1 MQREWNNFWSANQD
15 RSFSNPS
22 WSKRRIMKILER
34 YVDADAGMEVLDA
47 GCGSG
52 FFSNYFILKGCRV
65 YSLDYSEEALTLAKR
80 MTNNKSFKYLKRDLL
95 NDNLTSEFKNKFDLI
110 FTDGLFEHFTK
121 EEQEQIME
129 TFVKI
134 KKDKGVI
141 VTIVPNKYTF
151 WTVVRPFFMPGIKE
165 KPFSLNELEAFVKRT
180 SQRIIERGGL
190 NVLPFKYSPEFLGGI
205 VGMLVWVV
213 SK

>member
-34 YVDADAGMEVLDA
+34 YVDADSGMEVLDA

-110 FTDGLFEHFTK
+110 FTDGLFEYLQMACLSILQKKSRNKLWKLSLKLKKTK
-121 EEQEQIME
+121 
-129 TFVKI
+129 VL
-134 KKDKGVI
+134 
-141 VTIVPNKYTF
+141 
-151 WTVVRPFFMPGIKE
+151 
-165 KPFSLNELEAFVKRT
+165 SLQLCRT
-180 SQRIIERGGL
+180 STPSGRL
-190 NVLPFKYSPEFLGGI
+190 SDHFLC
-205 VGMLVWVV
+205 LE
-213 SK
+213 

>member
-1 MQREWNNFWSANQD
+1 MQKEWNNFWKNNQD
-15 RSFSNPS
+15 RQFTNPS
-22 WSKRRIMKILER
+22 WSKRRIMKILDKYIKSE
-34 YVDADAGMEVLDA
+34 MTVLDA

-80 MTNNKSFKYLKRDLL
+80 MTNNRSFKYLKKNLL
-95 NDNLTSEFKNKFDLI
+95 KNNLTSEFKNKFDLI

-121 EEQEQIME
+121 QEQEQIMG

-134 KKDKGVI
+134 KKDKGIV

-151 WTVVRPFFMPGIKE
+151 WTFVRPFFMPEIKE
-165 KPFSLNELEAFVKRT
+165 KPFSLNELESFVKK
-180 SQRIIERGGL
+180 SGQDIMESGGI
-190 NVLPFKYSPEFLGGI
+190 NVLPIRYSPEFLGKK
-205 VGMLVWVV
+205 VGMLVLCYI
-213 SK
+213 

>member
-1 MQREWNNFWSANQD
+1 MQKEWNNFWSSNQD
-15 RSFSNPS
+15 RQFANPS
-22 WSKRRIMKILER
+22 WSKRRIMKILDR
-34 YVDADAGMEVLDA
+34 YVKGEMTVLDA

-80 MTNNKSFKYLKRDLL
+80 MTDNKCFKYLKRDLL
-95 NDNLTSEFKNKFDLI
+95 NDDLSSEFKNKFDLI

-121 EEQEQIME
+121 QEQKQIME
-129 TFVKI
+129 TFIDI
-134 KKDKGVI
+134 KSDKGIV

-151 WTVVRPFFMPGIKE
+151 WTVVRPFFMRGIKE
-165 KPFSLNELEAFVKRT
+165 KPFSLNELESFGKKAG
-180 SQRIIERGGL
+180 QDIIESGGI
-190 NVLPFKYSPEFLGGI
+190 NVLPIKHSPEFLGEK
-205 VGMLVWVV
+205 VGMLVYVI